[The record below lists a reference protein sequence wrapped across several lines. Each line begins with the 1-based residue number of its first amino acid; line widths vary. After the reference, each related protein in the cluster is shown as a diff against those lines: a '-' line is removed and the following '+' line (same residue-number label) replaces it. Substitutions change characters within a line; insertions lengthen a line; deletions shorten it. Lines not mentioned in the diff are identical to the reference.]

1 MGLQNKDMLAVTRS
15 GCELLSDVTSTDDL
29 IEVPL

>member
-1 MGLQNKDMLAVTRS
+1 LQNKDMLAVTKN
-15 GCELLSDVTSTDDL
+15 GCELLSDVTPADEL